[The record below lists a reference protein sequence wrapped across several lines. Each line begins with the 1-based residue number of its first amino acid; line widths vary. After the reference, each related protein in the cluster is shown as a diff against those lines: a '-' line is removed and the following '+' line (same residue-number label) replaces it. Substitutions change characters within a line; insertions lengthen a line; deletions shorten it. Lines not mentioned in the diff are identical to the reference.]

1 MAHIEYNQLSAQL
14 AKLGELCKD
23 NGFQYRFEKDR
34 YPIRIVIT
42 PDGSMDGQ
50 MSMLDN
56 PVGHNSLGAAL
67 EFVFADG
74 DLYLNPKGGGLS
86 LTKSLQNKLR
96 GIAEKIYFCY
106 LQCFF
111 IDTLQAR
118 KMQQIVEDAA
128 PSEPE
133 FEEIGESESLE

>member
-1 MAHIEYNQLSAQL
+1 
-14 AKLGELCKD
+14 
-23 NGFQYRFEKDR
+23 
-34 YPIRIVIT
+34 
-42 PDGSMDGQ
+42 MDGQ

-56 PVGHNSLGAAL
+56 PVGHNSLGSAL
-67 EFVFADG
+67 EFAFADG

-86 LTKSLQNKLR
+86 LTKNMQNKLR

-118 KMQQIVEDAA
+118 KMQQIAEDAA
-128 PSEPE
+128 PPEPE
-133 FEEIGESESLE
+133 FEEIGERESLE